1 MSEKRKQTY
10 MVGLSLIV
18 TGLILLGSLFI
29 ILPYLLNLPPEDFH
43 YYNNIHFV
51 MLIFA
56 CVTILA
62 GQCLVL
68 YAKHPYYDYK
78 WGNTANNRDWVVFIF
93 EYAKTTKSLI
103 GTIITGVVSVLL
115 SAYISLFIIPQTEY
129 LFMTWMI
136 LFLVIYSISFY
147 FFKKIGWLEQRF
159 PLV

>member
-78 WGNTANNRDWVVFIF
+78 WGNYKISHRYYYNWCCIGSFKCIYIPFYYSTNRISVYDLDD
-93 EYAKTTKSLI
+93 SL
-103 GTIITGVVSVLL
+103 SC
-115 SAYISLFIIPQTEY
+115 Y
-129 LFMTWMI
+129 LFYII
-136 LFLVIYSISFY
+136 LFL
-147 FFKKIGWLEQRF
+147 
-159 PLV
+159 